1 MHHVQERLRILFA
14 RAPSPIA
21 IPLHTRLDDME
32 GRIRGV
38 HEGCVYIGARVHCA
52 GRESRNNNDNNDRDD
67 NIGSKI
73 RRGEREEKY
82 VRWIL
87 GFAEASKQPSDIW
100 LCQFSEP
107 VVRLAPSID
116 TDYVLLLADSHHER
130 GTQWD

>member
-1 MHHVQERLRILFA
+1 
-14 RAPSPIA
+14 
-21 IPLHTRLDDME
+21 ME

-73 RRGEREEKY
+73 RRGEGEEKY

>member
-1 MHHVQERLRILFA
+1 MDHVQERLRILFA
-14 RAPSPIA
+14 KAPSPIA

-73 RRGEREEKY
+73 RRGEGEEKY
-82 VRWIL
+82 VR
-87 GFAEASKQPSDIW
+87 
-100 LCQFSEP
+100 
-107 VVRLAPSID
+107 
-116 TDYVLLLADSHHER
+116 
-130 GTQWD
+130 